1 MSPEARGRTP
11 EDRRRRSE
19 ELLNGAA
26 ELLLRLGY
34 RHVTVDDIARRAGVG
49 KGTVY
54 LHYTSR
60 DELLLA
66 VLQREVVRSI
76 DHLVTVLREDAMT
89 TALHRLTEVHFLGV
103 MRRPLLR
110 ALYLGDPDVL
120 GKLATEL
127 HRNQGERHHRAFDDY
142 LHLLA
147 GHGLLREDLPVA
159 EISYGYH
166 AILHGYLSEDSYD
179 RGASGISLERK
190 ARLLAATVHRTF
202 EVPQASPAAI
212 QEINESA
219 VRLFAEAADHGRAQL
234 YPPAN

>member
-1 MSPEARGRTP
+1 MSPDARARTPEARH
-11 EDRRRRSE
+11 RRSE
-19 ELLNGAA
+19 HLLDVAA

-34 RHVTVDDIARRAGVG
+34 RHVTVDDIAGRARVG

-54 LHYTSR
+54 LHYKSK

-76 DHLVTVLREDAMT
+76 DQLVTMLREDAMT

-110 ALYLGDPDVL
+110 ALYTGDLDVL
-120 GKLATEL
+120 GNLAVEL
-127 HRNQGERHHRAFDDY
+127 HRNQGGGHHRAFDDY

-147 GHGLLREDLPVA
+147 AHGLLRDDLPVD

-179 RGASGISLERK
+179 RGVPDISLERK
-190 ARLLAATVHRTF
+190 AQLLAATVHRTF
-202 EVPQASPAAI
+202 EVPQARPEALREISERAI
-212 QEINESA
+212 RMFTET
-219 VRLFAEAADHGRAQL
+219 ADLGRAQL
-234 YPPAN
+234 RPATN